1 MSRQFIPPAAL
12 LLRSATILIVEDDEG
27 IGEFLQQ
34 AIDEQTP
41 YQTTVVHDGPQALER
56 ARQIQPCLFL
66 LDYRLPGM
74 NGLEVYDHL
83 QNIEE
88 TRGVP
93 AIMMSATLPTEELQ
107 RRGIY
112 QLRKP
117 MEIGNVIRMITHA
130 IATFEEQR
138 LSENQQYIW
147 YNTSIIVD
155 LSMRAK
161 EVCTLAN
168 KEQKK
173 VQKAPPKSNKQK
185 KEMQK
190 EKKAAKTSGGGI
202 TLKKE

>member
-1 MSRQFIPPAAL
+1 MSRKFIPPAAQ

-41 YQTTVVHDGPQALER
+41 YQTTVAHDGPQALER
-56 ARQIQPCLFL
+56 ARQIQPCLLL

-74 NGLEVYDHL
+74 DGLEVYDRL
-83 QNIEE
+83 QSMEE

-138 LSENQQYIW
+138 LSENQQY
-147 YNTSIIVD
+147 
-155 LSMRAK
+155 L
-161 EVCTLAN
+161 
-168 KEQKK
+168 
-173 VQKAPPKSNKQK
+173 
-185 KEMQK
+185 
-190 EKKAAKTSGGGI
+190 
-202 TLKKE
+202 